1 MKQRIQKLLA
11 NAGVASRRHVEQMV
25 RDGRIS
31 VNGRVVRELPVLVD
45 PDADRLEIDGEPVR
59 LKKALSAGRHYYLL
73 NKPKGVYCTN
83 VAQGEQ
89 VRAVDLLP
97 RGLQARLYPV
107 GRLDADSCG
116 LLLLTDDGELTNRL
130 THPRYG
136 IERTYRATVD
146 GCVSPETAA
155 RLQEGVRLADRKGGS
170 FRTGRARIHIVRR
183 DRQRTIM
190 EITLCEGRNREV
202 RRMLAKLGHK
212 VRQLV
217 RIRMGPLTI
226 EGLPSG
232 TCRPLLAHELRALRR
247 AAGLETP
254 AAGRS
259 DPPRA

>member
-11 NAGVASRRHVEQMV
+11 NIGVASRRHVEQMV
-25 RDGRIS
+25 RDGRVS

-45 PDADRLEIDGEPVR
+45 PDSDRLEVDGEPVR
-59 LKKALSAGRHYYLL
+59 LGKALSARRRYYLL

-97 RGLQARLYPV
+97 RDLQARLYPV
-107 GRLDADSCG
+107 GRLDAASCG
-116 LLLLTDDGELTNRL
+116 LLLLTDDGELTHRL

-136 IERTYRATVD
+136 IERTYRAAVD
-146 GCVSPETAA
+146 GCVSPETVA
-155 RLQEGVRLADRKGGS
+155 RLQEGVHLADRKGGS

-183 DRQRTIM
+183 DRQRTIL

-212 VRQLV
+212 VRQLL

-226 EGLPSG
+226 TGLPSG
-232 TCRPLLAHELRALRR
+232 ACRPLIPREISALRR
-247 AAGLETP
+247 AVGLEMP
-254 AAGRS
+254 AADRPA
-259 DPPRA
+259 PPGA